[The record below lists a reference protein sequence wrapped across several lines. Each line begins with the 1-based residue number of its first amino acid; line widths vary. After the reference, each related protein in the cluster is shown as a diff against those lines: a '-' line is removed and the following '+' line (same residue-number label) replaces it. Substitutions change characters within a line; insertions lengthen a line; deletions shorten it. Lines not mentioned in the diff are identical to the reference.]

1 MRTCR
6 IGDIAKV
13 QSGFAFKSSE
23 FKPDGVKL
31 LRNTNILPQ
40 RIYWDDLA
48 CLDAHQY
55 ERYPGYQ
62 LRPGDILLSLDRPI
76 ISTGIK
82 VAQVGDRDV
91 PSLLVQR
98 VGRLCLDAS
107 QVDADY
113 LYSFLRSPRFVCE
126 VSGHEQ
132 SLGVP
137 HVSPSQVEA
146 VELPLPE
153 LTQQQRIAAR
163 LKVQLTEVETA
174 RQAAQAQA
182 DDIALLRRRVLAEVF
197 SAVEDA
203 PRKRLGDHAPTTSGS
218 TPPRGVKAYWTPA
231 EVPWVKTG
239 EVSFGSITRTE
250 EAVSRRALAE
260 CSLTLLPPGTV
271 LVAMYGQGKT
281 RGQSAIL
288 GVAAATNQACFAILP
303 NDTWEPGFLFHWL
316 MAGYHDLRELSEGRG
331 GNQANLNGALLN
343 ALEVPAPS
351 SAQQAAIARRARTAL
366 RDVEALAAANQAQ
379 RAELERLPQRLLAQ
393 AFEN

>member
-1 MRTCR
+1 MSFVPLVSVA
-6 IGDIAKV
+6 DV
-13 QSGFAFKSSE
+13 QLGKMLSPKSKTGSSYY
-23 FKPDGVKL
+23 PY
-31 LRNTNILPQ
+31 LRNTNVQWGRIDVSDLAQMDFTEAERKKFELRFGDLLVCEGGEPGRCAVWQDDVPGCYYQKALHRVRPHEGKADSGFLSLWIWHQAFAGAFEDQNAKTTIAHLPQ
-40 RIYWDDLA
+40 VRLE
-48 CLDAHQY
+48 Q
-55 ERYPGYQ
+55 
-62 LRPGDILLSLDRPI
+62 
-76 ISTGIK
+76 
-82 VAQVGDRDV
+82 
-91 PSLLVQR
+91 LLVPDVGVAEQR
-98 VGRLCLDAS
+98 
-107 QVDADY
+107 
-113 LYSFLRSPRFVCE
+113 
-126 VSGHEQ
+126 
-132 SLGVP
+132 
-137 HVSPSQVEA
+137 
-146 VELPLPE
+146 
-153 LTQQQRIAAR
+153 RISAR
-163 LKVQLTEVETA
+163 LRTQLAEVETA
-174 RQAAQAQA
+174 RKAAQAQA